1 MGEEAIW
8 WAAGRKLDPEHVGIF
23 AHGMR
28 HVAFADGHLNV
39 RELTIIA
46 SFESA
51 LGARETTGSRLPD
64 DLEEAYVQ
72 ALLLVAFADGGMT
85 RSERWMIEHLLEE
98 QGIALSMLVTHEER
112 VKKLFVDQFAGRSLF
127 RAAVVRVAEDL
138 ALHSGQI
145 CLTANHCA
153 RHSVWKQ

>member
-1 MGEEAIW
+1 MGEDAIW
-8 WAAGRKLDPEHVGIF
+8 WASGRKLDPEHVGIF

-39 RELTIIA
+39 RELTLIA

-51 LGARETTGSRLPD
+51 LGARETTGSRLPG

-98 QGIALSMLVTHEER
+98 QGIAPSILATHEER

-138 ALHSGQI
+138 GMSGEALSA
-145 CLTANHCA
+145 LRAEA
-153 RHSVWKQ
+153 

>member
-8 WAAGRKLDPEHVGIF
+8 WDECRKLAPEHVGIF

-51 LGARETTGSRLPD
+51 VGEREMTGAHLPD

-72 ALLLVAFADGGMT
+72 ALLLVAFSDGGMT

-98 QGIALSMLVTHEER
+98 LGIEPSILETHEER

-138 ALHSGQI
+138 GMSGEALAA
-145 CLTANHCA
+145 LRAEA
-153 RHSVWKQ
+153 